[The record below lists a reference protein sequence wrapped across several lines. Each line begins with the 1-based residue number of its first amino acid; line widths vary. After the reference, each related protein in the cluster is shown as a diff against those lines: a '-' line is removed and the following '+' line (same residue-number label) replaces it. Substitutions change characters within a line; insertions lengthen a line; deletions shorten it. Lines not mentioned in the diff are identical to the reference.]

1 MFYLATPSNL
11 GIEMD
16 KITKKFEWKIKD
28 FLKMARRFATGKS
41 VESDNFTI
49 AWNGV
54 EDYFAFSL
62 LLYPNGQTAPY
73 KEYLSIF
80 LVNRGK
86 EDAFLDC
93 DFCVELDDGT
103 VQVSGFKNHVIE
115 KDTFWGHQGAFEKGE
130 IIEDKHLSDQLPF
143 KLPLSNYLPDGELKI
158 SCIVSI
164 NAATKSRY
172 FLKYAE

>member
-1 MFYLATPSNL
+1 MFCLVQVTPSNVE
-11 GIEMD
+11 IRMD

-28 FLKMARRFATGKS
+28 FLKMARRFTTGKS
-41 VESDNFTI
+41 MESDNFTM

-62 LLYPNGQTAPY
+62 LLFPNGQTTHY
-73 KEYLSIF
+73 KDYLSIF

-115 KDTFWGHQGAFEKGE
+115 RDKFWGHQGAFEKGE
-130 IIEDKHLSDQLPF
+130 MIENKHLFLP
-143 KLPLSNYLPDGELKI
+143 NGELKI
-158 SCIVSI
+158 GCLVSI
-164 NAATKSRY
+164 NAPTKSEY
-172 FLKYAE
+172 FSKDVKINLRDFLCY

>member
-1 MFYLATPSNL
+1 MFCLVQVTPSNVE
-11 GIEMD
+11 IRMD

-28 FLKMARRFATGKS
+28 FLKMARKFATGKS
-41 VESDNFTI
+41 MESDNFTV

-54 EDYFAFSL
+54 DDYFAFSL
-62 LLYPNGQTAPY
+62 LMYPNGQTAPY
-73 KEYLSIF
+73 KDYLSLF

-93 DFCVELDDGT
+93 EFCVELDDGT

-115 KDTFWGHQGAFEKGE
+115 RDTFWGHQGAFEKGE
-130 IIEDKHLSDQLPF
+130 IIEDKHLFLP
-143 KLPLSNYLPDGELKI
+143 NGELKI

-164 NAATKSRY
+164 NAPTKSAY
-172 FLKYAE
+172 FLKDIE